1 MLISTNQRSL
11 LTMRVR
17 LIFILLLVL
26 VPGITWLAD
35 QIDFG
40 FFLSCTE
47 IDNWMV
53 NLAADDRYKAILIG
67 GLLYILLLM
76 IPFVPGFELGLLIM
90 LLLGGDSVWFI
101 YLFTIIGLNLSFLL
115 GKLLIS
121 KQGSQLLEY
130 RKVPLSSI
138 RPLFLQNKLGL
149 LIVRKFANRINR
161 NRYLLLGL
169 LFNLPGNYAL
179 GGGGGIALLSAGLPN
194 ISWRGFMLTVCVAVS
209 PVPCLIAFTGISVEL
224 LR

>member
-26 VPGITWLAD
+26 VPGITWLANK
-35 QIDFG
+35 IDFG
-40 FFLSCTE
+40 FFLSFTE

-115 GKLLIS
+115 GKLL
-121 KQGSQLLEY
+121 LRD
-130 RKVPLSSI
+130 RK
-138 RPLFLQNKLGL
+138 
-149 LIVRKFANRINR
+149 
-161 NRYLLLGL
+161 
-169 LFNLPGNYAL
+169 
-179 GGGGGIALLSAGLPN
+179 
-194 ISWRGFMLTVCVAVS
+194 
-209 PVPCLIAFTGISVEL
+209 SVV
-224 LR
+224 